1 MVWFMEGIC
10 VLPVFL
16 VIWSSSTF
24 LISYIVALLRGDVDV
39 IFPYIS
45 DTGTNPPES
54 GIFGLM
60 TTIGAFAGLATIF
73 ARYKY
78 VEKICEATT
87 RSRLNRIAFCFGITS
102 CLGMCFIAT
111 FQETQNP
118 LVHDIAAL
126 TVFLSGE
133 TYIILQSIISRR
145 MYPYWSSR
153 TVCLSQTFISAIS
166 VFASVTMIV
175 CGVLVKSSKLHWKIH
190 NEQYILHVVS
200 AVSEW
205 IVSFAFVFFF
215 FTYIRE
221 FKKVTLKLKVS
232 VHY

>member
-1 MVWFMEGIC
+1 MLWFMEGIC
-10 VLPVFL
+10 FLPVFM
-16 VIWSSSTF
+16 VIWSSCTF
-24 LISYIVALLRGDVDV
+24 MISYIVALLRHDVDI

-60 TTIGAFAGLATIF
+60 TTISAFAGIATIF

-87 RSRLNRIAFCFGITS
+87 GSRLNCIAFCFGIIS

-111 FQETQNP
+111 FQETQVP
-118 LVHDIAAL
+118 SVHDLAGL
-126 TVFLSGE
+126 TFFVSGV
-133 TYIILQSIISRR
+133 TYIVLQSIISRR

-153 TVCLSQTFISAIS
+153 SVCLSQIFISAIS
-166 VFASVTMIV
+166 VIAAVLMII
-175 CGVLVKSSKLHWKIH
+175 CGVLVKSSKLHWEIH

-205 IVSFAFVFFF
+205 IVSFGFVFFF